1 MSDDHAPLNNPQ
13 PSASQ
18 PPAESGW
25 ERRVLEKLALDAV
38 TEQRRRRRWG
48 IFFKLLTAFYV
59 GVLFWMLGD
68 FGASD
73 GLEGRHTALI
83 SVEGEIASGTEA
95 SADRLIGALQSAFE
109 DKGTAGV
116 VLRINSPGGSPVQA
130 GMVNDEIHRL
140 RKLHPELP
148 VYAVVE
154 DTCASGAYYIAVAAD
169 RIYVDKASMVGSIGV
184 LMDGFGFTGLMGK
197 LGVERRLLTAG
208 ENKGMLDS
216 FSPQSPRQ
224 LEHVKEMLGQI
235 HAQFIAVVRQGRG
248 ERLQEKEHPEL
259 FSGLIW
265 TGERSL
271 QLGLADDY
279 GTVESV
285 ARDVIKEETLKDFT
299 LKENLAERVAQR
311 FGASMTE
318 SMGRGAARVLER
330 VGLR

>member
-1 MSDDHAPLNNPQ
+1 
-13 PSASQ
+13 
-18 PPAESGW
+18 
-25 ERRVLEKLALDAV
+25 
-38 TEQRRRRRWG
+38 
-48 IFFKLLTAFYV
+48 
-59 GVLFWMLGD
+59 
-68 FGASD
+68 
-73 GLEGRHTALI
+73 
-83 SVEGEIASGTEA
+83 SGTEA

-216 FSPQSPRQ
+216 FSPQSPHQ

-285 ARDVIKEETLKDFT
+285 ARDVIKEEALKDFT